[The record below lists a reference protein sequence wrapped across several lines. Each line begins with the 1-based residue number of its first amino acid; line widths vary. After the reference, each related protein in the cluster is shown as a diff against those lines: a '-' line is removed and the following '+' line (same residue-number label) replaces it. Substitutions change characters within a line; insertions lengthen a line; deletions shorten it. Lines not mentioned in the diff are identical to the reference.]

1 MITIRISIA
10 ALMIGLASTVVVEY
24 PVRLAYVDV
33 IQQWWPPEKI
43 AAGIGV
49 PGFASKNIYNY
60 IALAFWMSS
69 GPADCVLIWSDPLKY
84 FGPDSQFGKTKE

>member
-1 MITIRISIA
+1 
-10 ALMIGLASTVVVEY
+10 MIGLASTVVVEY

-49 PGFASKNIYNY
+49 PGFASKNIYKY

-69 GPADCVLIWSDPLKY
+69 GPADCVLVWSDPVKY